1 MCQIPSCHLCSAQ
14 SIIQPPSIAGMD
26 GVVGLEALETGQNT
40 KECGALSEWETTA
53 AFTGSHPLCR
63 GWGDG
68 VRSALT
74 LGSAIVVPSSPSVS
88 LLFDQC

>member
-1 MCQIPSCHLCSAQ
+1 
-14 SIIQPPSIAGMD
+14 MD

-53 AFTGSHPLCR
+53 AFTGSLPLCR

-68 VRSALT
+68 GQVFFHPRSCHPRPLCPF
-74 LGSAIVVPSSPSVS
+74 SQSS
-88 LLFDQC
+88 L